1 LPSLPKVK
9 EKALKALSLRRVIER
24 GWLTALLGYLAKRE
38 ELKVRLKY
46 IGDVTL
52 RRTEFGA
59 LATNAY
65 YTAKCWPGLPEELA
79 RAAGSPLKP
88 QEAFSWLLTALF
100 YASYACRLQA
110 SGNRV
115 SIDASPERVGL
126 EVIQASGNR
135 VSIDASPE
143 RVGLEVNG
151 TSVAFNFHCV
161 SYDLAEVF
169 IRGEYE
175 VSEVLSGLKGRDVID
190 VGANVGDST
199 LYFLLNG
206 ARKVIAV
213 EPLPNV
219 ARCAEENL
227 KLNGVTD
234 EVKVINAAL
243 GGGPV
248 SVPCYYDLWS
258 SNGFST
264 LSASGPC
271 KVLGVSLDDLLKMVD
286 DPYLLK
292 MDCEGCEAQVILG
305 PERERL
311 RAFKHIVFETHPH
324 ITGVSNKKL
333 IASLKELGFECRLH
347 MVHDPKLGVN
357 IYHCESSKP
366 RQLNRTF

>member
-1 LPSLPKVK
+1 VT
-9 EKALKALSLRRVIER
+9 ALSL
-24 GWLTALLGYLAKRE
+24 
-38 ELKVRLKY
+38 
-46 IGDVTL
+46 
-52 RRTEFGA
+52 
-59 LATNAY
+59 
-65 YTAKCWPGLPEELA
+65 
-79 RAAGSPLKP
+79 
-88 QEAFSWLLTALF
+88 
-100 YASYACRLQA
+100 ASYACRLHA

-115 SIDASPERVGL
+115 SINVSPERVGL

-135 VSIDASPE
+135 VSINMSPE

-161 SYDLAEVF
+161 SYALAEVF

-219 ARCAEENL
+219 AKCAEENV
-227 KLNGVTD
+227 KLNGITD

-243 GGGPV
+243 GSGPV
-248 SVPCYYDLWS
+248 SVPCDYDPRS

-271 KVLGVSLDDLLKMVD
+271 KVPGVTLGDLLNMVD

-292 MDCEGCEAQVILG
+292 VDCEGCEAQVMLG
-305 PERERL
+305 PEREKL
-311 RAFKHIVFETHPH
+311 KAFEHIILETHPH
-324 ITGVSNKKL
+324 ITGVSDEKL
-333 IASLKELGFECRLH
+333 LASLKELGFECRLH
-347 MVHDPKLGVN
+347 MAHDPKLGVN
-357 IYHCESSKP
+357 IYHCKNSKL